1 VITDIVC
8 HHSVANTLFKFSGA
22 AESVYIFDKVCLG
35 TVGCIGTG
43 VAEMF
48 TAILLLIPALA

>member
-1 VITDIVC
+1 VC